1 RDVYVTVGGGRGG
14 HLRGKIAMS
23 GKAYMERRKYK
34 KERFYSAF
42 SLYYHFVWVT
52 KHREPMLVDKIK
64 KDIGNLLIER
74 CRDLNYHI
82 LEMAVMPEHVHL
94 LLSLKPTDFL
104 PKVATYLKGGVSRAF
119 NISHEDCLDW
129 TDGYSVD
136 TVGKMGL
143 QTVCEY
149 IVRQREELKVK
160 GLDWYLCTGH
170 LEKELGWKE

>member
-1 RDVYVTVGGGRGG
+1 
-14 HLRGKIAMS
+14 MS

-34 KERFYSAF
+34 EKRFYSAF

-52 KHREPMLVDKIK
+52 KHREPMLVNKIK
-64 KDIGNLLIER
+64 KDIGHLLVER

-94 LLSLKPTDFL
+94 LLSLKPTDYL

-119 NISHEDCLDW
+119 NISHREDDYLDW

-143 QTVCEY
+143 QTVRGY
-149 IVRQREELKVK
+149 IVRQREDLKAK

-170 LEKELGWKE
+170 LEKELRWRE

>member
-1 RDVYVTVGGGRGG
+1 
-14 HLRGKIAMS
+14 MS

-136 TVGKMGL
+136 AVGKMGL